1 MMSVITPA
9 VLKELAPNGILR
21 AAINYGN
28 PVLAR

>member
-1 MMSVITPA
+1 MSVITPA
-9 VLKELAPNGILR
+9 ALKDLTPHGILR